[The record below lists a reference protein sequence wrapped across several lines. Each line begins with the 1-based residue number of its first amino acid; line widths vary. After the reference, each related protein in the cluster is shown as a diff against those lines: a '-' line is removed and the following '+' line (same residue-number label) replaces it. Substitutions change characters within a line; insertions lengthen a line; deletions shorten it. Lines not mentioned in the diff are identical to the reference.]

1 MDHRRRAIGVTLLL
15 GSAVLAAQQIPQ
27 TPPQSA
33 VYTAE
38 QAAAGE
44 KLYFAQCAACH
55 GDDLGGRE
63 KATALAGA
71 QFAEAWNG
79 KDLRRLLEGIETM
92 PPTAPKSLS
101 AAQYTSV
108 LAFLLRNAGMP
119 EGPTALPTD
128 RAQLARIVF
137 GRTPG
142 GNVALAPAQGAAVAA
157 RAVGAPPARTAAL
170 PRGPDTAWTTYG
182 GNLAS
187 QRYSPAE
194 QINKDNFNQLEIA
207 WRLKNGFP
215 GAPTRHAVFGHTAA
229 GGPHAVYDGRHATR
243 GRRAECRHR
252 RDALDACGG

>member
-1 MDHRRRAIGVTLLL
+1 MMPREGRRRRHPAMHLSRRAIGVTLFL
-15 GSAVLAAQQIPQ
+15 GCAALAAQQ
-27 TPPQSA
+27 PPQPPSAPA

-44 KLYFAQCAACH
+44 KIYFEQCAACH

-71 QFAEAWNG
+71 QFSEAWNG

-119 EGPTALPTD
+119 EGSTALPTD

-137 GRTPG
+137 GRPPA
-142 GNVALAPAQGAAVAA
+142 GNVAGAPAAPAAGVAP
-157 RAVGAPPARTAAL
+157 RAAAASPRTAAVGVDPT
-170 PRGPDTAWTTYG
+170 PRGRP
-182 GNLAS
+182 
-187 QRYSPAE
+187 
-194 QINKDNFNQLEIA
+194 
-207 WRLKNGFP
+207 
-215 GAPTRHAVFGHTAA
+215 TAA
-229 GGPHAVYDGRHATR
+229 TLRASATR
-243 GRRAECRHR
+243 R
-252 RDALDACGG
+252 